1 MGKPQRGRVKL
12 GCVGLAAE
20 QLLQEVSRSD
30 DPA

>member
-12 GCVGLAAE
+12 GCVDQAAE
-20 QLLQEVSRSD
+20 QLPREVSRSG